1 MRRAFCHLILFFG
14 FSKLTSWLPF
24 GHCILPVD
32 PHLKQRDVTSQHTL
46 ARVPAGCNCNPAAKN
61 PTPPPPAHRRPSPPP
76 FQSPAHLPRMA
87 TQSVPSAD
95 PRTDPFSKHFTG
107 PFQGIP
113 TRVLPSDTLA
123 FTAHLL
129 APHASATALT
139 SLRDTILSIAHA
151 WTHSYIWQRT
161 SAFDISLSASGTYLS
176 GTLEYGDAIDDEWLA
191 VSILLEAAR
200 KAPHAWIRV
209 CDSDG
214 EFLLIE
220 AAHALPRWLNPD
232 VAAHRV
238 WLHQGRLLI
247 IPPAAKKT
255 AKKEISLDEALKFL
269 AGCDPESLVRDKRVE
284 TEALARTREY
294 PAAAERHAH
303 RARIVVPRKIAG
315 VLHSSPGS
323 IAAAVEAFYVR
334 DPVSLRALQKSPAT
348 TRFPWRDTVE
358 ISARFTKVLFAQLK
372 GQVWLPPYEA
382 KFPMTEEG
390 RTDVGVKV
398 TAGFEMLLAEASEV
412 LLTSET
418 RRTLVREI
426 RAMIDSGY
434 AGPTDAEIATWSN
447 EEDGEDWLQIDFT
460 EFEKGLK
467 GAPAAGGWG
476 GDADQE
482 GKLKRM
488 VERFEEFLNDDKA
501 GPDGVTFSDD
511 EELNSDDDISD
522 EDDEVVGEDKSVSFN
537 EDEFER
543 MMRDMMGLPPPSA
556 DAEEEAAIR
565 RAQDQIEKEL
575 TEAGAI
581 SRDTVPKIQ
590 EIKEDDNDHDSED
603 DYDDNEKEVVDIDYT
618 LAKNLLESFKG
629 QGGLSGPAG
638 TLLARMGMML
648 PRDEP
653 EAEVEG
659 KGKEVVR

>member
-1 MRRAFCHLILFFG
+1 M
-14 FSKLTSWLPF
+14 
-24 GHCILPVD
+24 
-32 PHLKQRDVTSQHTL
+32 
-46 ARVPAGCNCNPAAKN
+46 AK
-61 PTPPPPAHRRPSPPP
+61 
-76 FQSPAHLPRMA
+76 
-87 TQSVPSAD
+87 QSVPSAD
-95 PRTDPFSKHFTG
+95 PRTDPFSPHFAG
-107 PFQGIP
+107 PFHGIP

-129 APHASATALT
+129 PPHAAGSALC
-139 SLRDTILSIAHA
+139 SLRDSIRSIAAA

-161 SAFDISLSASGTYLS
+161 SSFDVSLSPDSSHLA

-191 VSILLEAAR
+191 VAILLEATR
-200 KAPHAWIRV
+200 KNPHAWIRV

-232 VAAHRV
+232 VATHRV
-238 WLHQGRLLI
+238 WLHRGRLLI
-247 IPPAAKKT
+247 IPPAAKKA
-255 AKKEISLDEALKFL
+255 AKKEISLDGALEFL
-269 AGCDPESLVRDKRVE
+269 ASCDPESLVRDKRVE
-284 TEALARTREY
+284 NEALARTREY
-294 PAAAERHAH
+294 PAAAARHAH

-334 DPVSLRALQKSPAT
+334 DPVALKALQRSPAT
-348 TRFPWRDTVE
+348 TRFPWKDTVE

-398 TAGFEMLLAEASEV
+398 TAGFEMLLAEGNEV
-412 LLTSET
+412 LLPSES
-418 RRTLVREI
+418 RRSLVQELRGMVD
-426 RAMIDSGY
+426 AGY
-434 AGPTDAEIATWSN
+434 AGPTDAEIATWST
-447 EEDGEDWLQIDFT
+447 EEDGEDWLQIDFN

-522 EDDEVVGEDKSVSFN
+522 EEDDEMGGEDKAVSFD

-556 DAEEEAAIR
+556 DEEEEAAIR
-565 RAQDQIEKEL
+565 RVQDQIEKEL

-581 SRDTVPKIQ
+581 SKDAVPKTQ
-590 EIKEDDNDHDSED
+590 ETKENDDDHDSED
-603 DYDDNEKEVVDIDYT
+603 DYDGNEKEVVDIDYT

-653 EAEVEG
+653 GAEVEG

>member
-1 MRRAFCHLILFFG
+1 
-14 FSKLTSWLPF
+14 
-24 GHCILPVD
+24 
-32 PHLKQRDVTSQHTL
+32 
-46 ARVPAGCNCNPAAKN
+46 
-61 PTPPPPAHRRPSPPP
+61 
-76 FQSPAHLPRMA
+76 MA
-87 TQSVPSAD
+87 TQSVPSTD
-95 PRTDPFSKHFTG
+95 PRADPFSQHFTG

-113 TRVLPSDTLA
+113 TRVLPNDTLA
-123 FTAHLL
+123 FTVHLL
-129 APHASATALT
+129 PPHASAAALAT
-139 SLRDTILSIAHA
+139 LRDSILSIANA

-161 SAFDISLSASGTYLS
+161 SSFGISLSSDSSHLT

-191 VSILLEAAR
+191 VAILLEATR
-200 KAPHAWIRV
+200 KNPNAWVRV

-238 WLHQGRLLI
+238 WLHQGRLLV
-247 IPPAAKKT
+247 IPPAAKKV
-255 AKKEISLDEALKFL
+255 AKKEISLDGALKFL

-284 TEALARTREY
+284 SEALARTREY

-303 RARIVVPRKIAG
+303 RARIVVPRRVAG
-315 VLHSSPGS
+315 ALHERPGS

-334 DPVSLRALQKSPAT
+334 DPVSLRALQRSPAT
-348 TRFPWRDTVE
+348 TRFPWKDTVE

-390 RTDVGVKV
+390 KTDVGVKV
-398 TAGFEMLLAEASEV
+398 TAGFEMLLEEGNEV
-412 LLTSET
+412 LLTSES
-418 RRTLVREI
+418 RRTLVRET
-426 RAMIDSGY
+426 RAMVDAGY
-434 AGPTDAEIATWSN
+434 VGPSNAEIATWSN

-467 GAPAAGGWG
+467 GAPAAVGWG

-501 GPDGVTFSDD
+501 GAEGVTFGDD

-522 EDDEVVGEDKSVSFN
+522 EDDDEAGGESKAVSFD
-537 EDEFER
+537 EGEFER
-543 MMRDMMGLPPPSA
+543 VMRDMMGLPPPSA
-556 DAEEEAAIR
+556 DEEEEAAIR
-565 RAQDQIEKEL
+565 RVQDQIEEEL
-575 TEAGAI
+575 TGAGAI
-581 SRDTVPKIQ
+581 SKDAVPKVQ

-603 DYDDNEKEVVDIDYT
+603 DYDYSEKEVVDIDYT

-653 EAEVEG
+653 EVEVEGTG